1 MSSAPKTP
9 TWTFLWHKEKKQTMD
24 PVIFE
29 FLGGLLVGGMAGL
42 MVLSRNRRPLT
53 ETMPLLQVRK
63 ARSASSV
70 RRRKK
75 SPIAERGGNNITV
88 ARTRKKAKNKTP
100 DATPA
105 LSQTPVIASA
115 TTVSFDTCPS
125 CGLQAPG
132 SLLTEHFLGSPSH
145 RNGLPKIVEAEP
157 VEVEAAAEAEEE
169 DSRQSVRNLL
179 QMLVPP
185 RAFGRRHAHKSVSP
199 ISPIIEYL
207 GPASGRIRRL

>member
-1 MSSAPKTP
+1 MRRGHLPRYS
-9 TWTFLWHKEKKQTMD
+9 FGIRRKKQTMD

-29 FLGGLLVGGMAGL
+29 FLGGLIVGGMAGV
-42 MVLSRNRRPLT
+42 MVLFRNRRPST
-53 ETMPLLQVRK
+53 ETMPMLQLRK
-63 ARSASSV
+63 SKSASSV

-75 SPIAERGGNNITV
+75 SPTAERGRNNITV
-88 ARTRKKAKNKTP
+88 ARTRRKAKKKTP

-105 LSQTPVIASA
+105 LSQTPNIATA

-145 RNGLPKIVEAEP
+145 RNGLPAVVEADP
-157 VEVEAAAEAEEE
+157 VEIEAVEEAKEE
-169 DSRQSVRNLL
+169 DSKQSLRNLL

-185 RAFGRRHAHKSVSP
+185 RAFGHRHAHRSMGP
-199 ISPIIEYL
+199 ISSIVKDL
-207 GPASGRIRRL
+207 GPPHRRLP

>member
-1 MSSAPKTP
+1 
-9 TWTFLWHKEKKQTMD
+9 MD

-29 FLGGLLVGGMAGL
+29 FLGGILVGGMAGM
-42 MVLSRNRRPLT
+42 MVLFRNRRPST
-53 ETMPLLQVRK
+53 ETMPVLQARK
-63 ARSASSV
+63 PKSASSV

-75 SPIAERGGNNITV
+75 SPTAEKGRNNITV
-88 ARTRKKAKNKTP
+88 ARTRRKAKKKTP

-105 LSQTPVIASA
+105 LSPTPVIASA

-145 RNGLPKIVEAEP
+145 RNGLPKIVETDP
-157 VEVEAAAEAEEE
+157 VEAEAAAEAEEE
-169 DSRQSVRNLL
+169 DSRQSVRSLL

-185 RAFGRRHAHKSVSP
+185 RAFGHRHAYRSVSP
-199 ISPIIEYL
+199 ISPIIKNL
-207 GPASGRIRRL
+207 GPAPGRTRGL